1 MDRPP
6 FAVPAAATACCCWRS
21 AALTA
26 AATVCSVATEDY
38 WLKTDGTHV
47 NVGPEDVPTAAAMGA
62 LAAELDA
69 PAHNCCWGGDA
80 CTRGLP
86 TCAPFLIVIEK
97 LLELILLK
105 GAAF

>member
-26 AATVCSVATEDY
+26 AATVCSVATD